1 MRKIPLNALEQK
13 AKEISKKTLGDY
25 ILPDETLSQLASGVI
40 IDGDDR
46 VLVLFIPK
54 ELAKDTVDILRIR
67 MNIYSG
73 DGFVEYVGLER
84 KKSRK
89 QNNKVMRYKGNAN
102 DHLRRSYK
110 QSQ

>member
-46 VLVLFIPK
+46 VFVLFIPK
-54 ELAKDTVDILRIR
+54 
-67 MNIYSG
+67 
-73 DGFVEYVGLER
+73 
-84 KKSRK
+84 
-89 QNNKVMRYKGNAN
+89 
-102 DHLRRSYK
+102 
-110 QSQ
+110 

>member
-1 MRKIPLNALEQK
+1 MRKIPLNALEQN
-13 AKEISKKTLGDY
+13 AKKISKKTLGGY
-25 ILPDETLSQLASGVI
+25 ILPDEILSQLASGVI

-46 VLVLFIPK
+46 FFVLFIPK
-54 ELAKDTVDILRIR
+54 KLAKDTVDILRIR

-84 KKSRK
+84 KSIK

-102 DHLRRSYK
+102 DLLRRSHK